1 MKLKD
6 IKPNPNNPRVLR
18 DEKFAKLKQSIQEF
32 PKMLSLRPI
41 VIDENNVVLGGNM
54 RLRALQD
61 LGYTDI
67 DDTCVKYAKDLTEE
81 EKQRF
86 IIADNV
92 AFGEWDWDTLANDWE
107 VVDLE
112 DWGLNIPK
120 FDPVDIDFDPNV
132 TPETNY
138 SDVTKEQIRAEAEK
152 LASQM
157 LRNHKEI
164 DVMCPKCGNE
174 FIIHE

>member
-18 DEKFAKLKQSIQEF
+18 DDKFQKLKQSITEF
-32 PKMLSLRPI
+32 PKMLSLRPM

-54 RLRALQD
+54 RLRALQE
-61 LGYTDI
+61 LGFTDI
-67 DDTCVKYAKDLTEE
+67 DEAWVKRSNDLTED
-81 EKQRF
+81 EKKRF

-112 DWGLNIPK
+112 AWGLDIPHY
-120 FDPVDIDFDPNV
+120 DIVEEEVIEEEEEFKTLELNFNAWDYKNV
-132 TPETNY
+132 
-138 SDVTKEQIRAEAEK
+138 VARLKQIDSKSLESALIKALE
-152 LASQM
+152 
-157 LRNHKEI
+157 
-164 DVMCPKCGNE
+164 
-174 FIIHE
+174 

>member
-18 DEKFAKLKQSIQEF
+18 DDKFQKLKQSIAEF
-32 PKMLSLRPI
+32 PKMLSLRPM

-54 RLRALQD
+54 RLRALQE
-61 LGYTDI
+61 LGFTEI
-67 DDTCVKYAKDLTEE
+67 DEAWVKRSSDLTEE
-81 EKQRF
+81 EKKRF

-112 DWGLNIPK
+112 AWGLEIPQ
-120 FDPVDIDFDPNV
+120 FDTVEEQEMEDLSDKIKSMFKIEVICKDEQEQEKTYNKLI
-132 TPETNY
+132 EQNY
-138 SDVTKEQIRAEAEK
+138 ECRLLT
-152 LASQM
+152 L
-157 LRNHKEI
+157 
-164 DVMCPKCGNE
+164 
-174 FIIHE
+174 

>member
-18 DEKFAKLKQSIQEF
+18 DEKFQKLKQSIQEF

-61 LGYTDI
+61 LGFTDL
-67 DDTCVKYAKDLTEE
+67 DDSCVKYANDLTEE

-92 AFGEWDWDTLANDWE
+92 AFGEWDWDTLANDWD

-112 DWGLNIPK
+112 AWGLDIPQ
-120 FDPVDIDFDPNV
+120 FDEGNDEDLEDLSDKIKSMFKIEVICKDEQDQEKTYNKLI
-132 TPETNY
+132 EQNY
-138 SDVTKEQIRAEAEK
+138 ECRLLT
-152 LASQM
+152 L
-157 LRNHKEI
+157 
-164 DVMCPKCGNE
+164 
-174 FIIHE
+174 